1 MVKLSRA
8 QFDQDYTIGHLQEL
22 SVFGA
27 LNQEFVGHLLE
38 QCEIYRTEQGDLLF
52 SDGQSPRGFYILI
65 KGDSTLYHGPQIQ
78 NRIVNVLQ
86 PGECVGFIS
95 MLSMNSVIGDVT
107 PVTGSVVLRIS
118 DHLFASLPEI
128 DGEQSFIL
136 LMNLTRN
143 ICRAYI
149 KHAIQN

>member
-1 MVKLSRA
+1 MLKISRE
-8 QFDQDYTIGHLQEL
+8 QFDQDYPIEHLQEL

-27 LNQEFVGHLLE
+27 LNQEFVGHLLD
-38 QCEIYRTEQGDLLF
+38 QCEIFRTQQGDLLF

-65 KGDSTLYHGPQIQ
+65 EGDSTLYCGPQRQ
-78 NRIVNVLQ
+78 NRIVNVLA

-95 MLSMNSVIGDVT
+95 MLSMNAVIGDVT
-107 PVTGSVVLRIS
+107 PVTGSVVLHIS
-118 DHLFASLPEI
+118 DHLFATLPET

>member
-1 MVKLSRA
+1 MVKLSRT
-8 QFDQDYTIGHLQEL
+8 QFDQDYTMEHLQEL

-27 LNQEFVGHLLE
+27 LKQDFVGHLLD
-38 QCEIYRTEQGDLLF
+38 QCEIYRTEQGDRLF
-52 SDGQSPRGFYILI
+52 SDGQSPNGFYILI
-65 KGDSTLYHGPQIQ
+65 DGDSTLYCGPQIQ
-78 NRIVNVLQ
+78 ERIVNVLS

-95 MLSMNSVIGDVT
+95 MLSMNSVIGDVIPT
-107 PVTGSVVLRIS
+107 DDSVVLHIS
-118 DHLFASLPEI
+118 DHLFATLPEI